1 MSSYLPA
8 PCKAQQE
15 FTESHQVAG
24 TGPIS
29 EAEVNL
35 GFPPGWL
42 PFLIAQG
49 QGCWVAAVWVADRW
63 QDKAQVTLQ
72 AVESRG

>member
-1 MSSYLPA
+1 M
-8 PCKAQQE
+8 
-15 FTESHQVAG
+15 
-24 TGPIS
+24 GPIS

-35 GFPPGWL
+35 GFPQGWL

-49 QGCWVAAVWVADRW
+49 QGAGWLLCGWLTGGSGDS
-63 QDKAQVTLQ
+63 DKAQVTLQ